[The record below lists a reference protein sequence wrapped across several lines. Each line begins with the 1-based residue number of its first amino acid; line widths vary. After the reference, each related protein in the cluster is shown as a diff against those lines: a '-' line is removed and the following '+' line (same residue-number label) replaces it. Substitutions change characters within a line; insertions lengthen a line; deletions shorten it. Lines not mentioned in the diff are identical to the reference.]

1 MLFKNVLIS
10 KCSYMT
16 QNVFIILKEF
26 NIKYCDLFDMNKNQL
41 KTIINNKVGESDW
54 RSETIKELLSLREN
68 QISSDLSPE
77 EITSLLEFVS
87 TER

>member
-1 MLFKNVLIS
+1 MFF
-10 KCSYMT
+10 M
-16 QNVFIILKEF
+16 ILKEF
-26 NIKYCDLFDMNKNQL
+26 NNKYCDLFDMNKNQL